1 MMQKQSR
8 VAGFTAAAVA
18 GLFLL
23 LGSEAALQ
31 QGVVGYDDTPFLPGG
46 KWRVHDSKRARPA
59 AITPGTFSTP
69 DAPGKPPSDA
79 IVLFDGTGL
88 SKWRSVKGDAAAWKV
103 ENGYM
108 EVTPKSGDIMTR
120 DEFGDCQLHIEWRA
134 PSPPKGEGQSRGNS
148 GIFLLGQYEIQVLDS
163 FESPTYA
170 DGQAAAI
177 YGQYPPLVNASRKP
191 GEWQVYD
198 IVVNAPRYKDG
209 KIETPAYATVF
220 HNGVVAHNH
229 TAILGSTQHK
239 VLPGFV
245 ERGTTG
251 PFKLQDHGNPVRYRN
266 IWVRPLKS
274 YDEP

>member
-1 MMQKQSR
+1 MKQKL
-8 VAGFTAAAVA
+8 AAVVA
-18 GLFLL
+18 CLSLL
-23 LGSEAALQ
+23 LGAEAALQ
-31 QGVVGYDDTPFLPGG
+31 QGVAGYDDTPFLPGG
-46 KWRVHDSKRARPA
+46 KWRVHDSKRVRPRA
-59 AITPGTFSTP
+59 VTPGTFSTQ
-69 DAPGKPPSDA
+69 DAPGQPPSDA
-79 IVLFDGTGL
+79 VVLFDGTGL

-108 EVTPKSGDIMTR
+108 EVAPKSGDIMTR

-148 GIFLLGQYEIQVLDS
+148 GVFLLGQYEIQVLDS

-209 KIETPAYATVF
+209 KIETPAYATVL
-220 HNGVVAHNH
+220 HNGVVVHHH
-229 TAILGSTQHK
+229 TAILGSTQHRI
-239 VLPGFV
+239 LPGLV

-251 PFKLQDHGNPVRYRN
+251 PFRLQDHGNPVRYRN